1 MGSGRSGLFAAAGVA
16 ATGIIW
22 GAVWALLTPGIE
34 GRAVE
39 DGRAVA
45 IGDATAEFGA
55 IARFFCLALAAGVVL
70 AIVFWYP
77 PALRGPLGV
86 VGLSAGAVAAG
97 IFAIWVGDAIARQ
110 RFSGRDGVPAGGEFT
125 QPPTLRIDGAH
136 LDTLGGLSVS
146 WVLLVVAPLTA
157 LVTYFLLVVMNRDA
171 DLGHPASAP
180 HDSTALDSTLSEPS
194 HS

>member
-1 MGSGRSGLFAAAGVA
+1 MMGNGRSGLFAAAGVA

-22 GAVWALLTPGIE
+22 GATWALLTPGIE
-34 GRAVE
+34 GRVVD

-77 PALRGPLGV
+77 PVLRGPLGV
-86 VGLSAGAVAAG
+86 AGLSAGAVAAG
-97 IFAIWVGDAIARQ
+97 IIAVWVGDAVARQ
-110 RFSGRDGVPAGGEFT
+110 RFSGRDGVAVGGEFT

-136 LDTLGGLSVS
+136 LEALGGLSGS
-146 WVLLVVAPLTA
+146 WVLLAVAPLTA
-157 LVTYFLLVVMNRDA
+157 LVTYFLLVVMNREA
-171 DLGHPASAP
+171 DLGHPSSAASA
-180 HDSTALDSTLSEPS
+180 STGE
-194 HS
+194 